1 MVGTETLTGREERDE
16 EGHERRAET
25 HDTGGSR
32 IAGNSRRK
40 IAVSEKSYLTDWLGL
55 RLGTAKWLLAAEIEL
70 FMTLGG
76 VEAVETAFRQRKKI
90 NFAFDG
96 DTVVHRVNRL
106 TDWIADDLL
115 GAEEPRPT
123 VH

>member
-1 MVGTETLTGREERDE
+1 MRKVTRNEQKIMTQVGEELLEIAGEKLRYRKNLTLTE
-16 EGHERRAET
+16 
-25 HDTGGSR
+25 
-32 IAGNSRRK
+32 
-40 IAVSEKSYLTDWLGL
+40 WLQL